1 MDPFIGLLIIV
12 LIAKAALDKGRR
24 EYRAT
29 REQHAAQIARDHPDW
44 HPRKVSRSAGR
55 RALSHWWNELAAW
68 PPFPSLRA
76 AFAEERMTA
85 KVAREEARADGV
97 VRWKELR
104 ERLQQALA
112 AQAEHPAAPPA
123 HGEPEVPATPEV
135 PPLPSETVGPQP
147 GRAPVPDDDPV
158 CGIGACHNAPRPG
171 RPFCAECET
180 AIYAP
185 RPAPKPRDSSW
196 LEPHE
201 ERCEAC
207 GGTGGNADGTD
218 SCPVCRGWGSK
229 PPDPD
234 APPWWHGTPCR
245 ACGNPGTADDP
256 VVSASQIHRS
266 HVVEAQA
273 RYQDALARQ
282 RQAAGDGEHDDD
294 PFPEPEDGNWPTG
307 VPHRRNGDA
316 PSPAANGGNVAAPT
330 RRLDGEPETPANKQF
345 YDDHGTPF
353 YGNPAAGPMNGG
365 TAMPAGAIDTALE
378 GADTPHEAMQGAF
391 RQIGARAAEFAQAAS
406 DELAAAAAVHGMDRD
421 PQTMADIAGLADHA
435 QALQAQANAAAT
447 GLASRHA
454 EGAEYH
460 STGTD
465 ANASAYRPS

>member
-1 MDPFIGLLIIV
+1 MEPFFGLLIIV
-12 LIAKAALDKGRR
+12 LICKAVIDKGRR

-68 PPFPSLRA
+68 PPFPSVRA
-76 AFAEERMTA
+76 AFAEDRMTA

-97 VRWKELR
+97 VRWRDLH
-104 ERLQQALA
+104 ERLQKALA
-112 AQAEHPAAPPA
+112 AQQEHRDEDASPAGGMPQVPPA
-123 HGEPEVPATPEV
+123 PEV

-147 GRAPVPDDDPV
+147 DRGLVPADAAAV
-158 CGIGACHNAPRPG
+158 CGIGACQNAARPG
-171 RPFCAECET
+171 QPFCAECGT

-185 RPAPKPRDSSW
+185 RPDPRLNDTQRERDADPRLRNACAGCGHPGTPGDPLVVHPDGYRVHESHVTDPDSG
-196 LEPHE
+196 LY
-201 ERCEAC
+201 
-207 GGTGGNADGTD
+207 
-218 SCPVCRGWGSK
+218 V
-229 PPDPD
+229 PPDPE
-234 APPWWHGTPCR
+234 PPLFDG
-245 ACGNPGTADDP
+245 DP
-256 VVSASQIHRS
+256 VNPRSPAYVEPPDEEWLYNDPVHDVRAPIPPDHFGSPWAS
-266 HVVEAQA
+266 
-273 RYQDALARQ
+273 
-282 RQAAGDGEHDDD
+282 GD
-294 PFPEPEDGNWPTG
+294 PFPEPDDGNWPTG

-316 PSPAANGGNVAAPT
+316 PAADHSNEMEQELWQADQDRRNGGPSPT
-330 RRLDGEPETPANKQF
+330 V
-345 YDDHGTPF
+345 
-353 YGNPAAGPMNGG
+353 NGG
-365 TAMPAGAIDTALE
+365 STVTDTQIDTALE

-391 RQIGARAAEFAQAAS
+391 RQIGTRAAEFAQAAS

-421 PQTMADIAGLADHA
+421 PQTMADIAALADHA

-447 GLASRHA
+447 GLGQRHA